1 MLLAVVLLLFL
12 LYYLLRPPVS
22 HSEPSV
28 SAVRDTVFVVLS
40 SDSLP
45 AESSSTSG
53 QKEVAPSESRSQH
66 PDTLHIRTDKYPGPP
81 QRTYYPSKLK
91 PGATVDVNTADTLLL
106 QRVPGIGPSF
116 ARRIYKYRQL
126 LGGYYCVEQL
136 QEVYGMD
143 REKYDQIS
151 PYVEV
156 RTAVQPID
164 LDRDTLP
171 RHPYLQWQH
180 RRVLEDLIEQ
190 NDTIT
195 WEVLKASGK
204 FSHDDYLRLNSYLPL
219 PYIRREKGA
228 SGE

>member
-12 LYYLLRPPVS
+12 LYY
-22 HSEPSV
+22 
-28 SAVRDTVFVVLS
+28 FLS
-40 SDSLP
+40 SACKSFRDKCPVQSEIPFLSYSHFDSLP

-53 QKEVAPSESRSQH
+53 QRKLLPAKITTTPLI
-66 PDTLHIRTDKYPGPP
+66 PCPFIAIPGLE
-81 QRTYYPSKLK
+81 RAYYPSKLK

-151 PYVEV
+151 PYMEV

-164 LDRDTLP
+164 L
-171 RHPYLQWQH
+171 
-180 RRVLEDLIEQ
+180 
-190 NDTIT
+190 N
-195 WEVLKASGK
+195 K
-204 FSHDDYLRLNSYLPL
+204 
-219 PYIRREKGA
+219 
-228 SGE
+228 